1 MIIVSDT
8 SAISSLLIID
18 KLQLLPQIFGQ
29 IIIPLSVQKE
39 LLALN
44 KFGFDTTPIVQSDW
58 IKIQDPLNQELVS
71 QLELELDKGESSA
84 IALAIELNAHNLI
97 IDETKGRKIAHE
109 LGIEVI
115 GLIGILLE
123 AKEKQLIQ
131 KIKPILDE
139 LRIKANFRI
148 SESLYDKILQKT
160 NEIDSN

>member
-58 IKIQDPLNQELVS
+58 IKIQDPLNQELV
-71 QLELELDKGESSA
+71 
-84 IALAIELNAHNLI
+84 
-97 IDETKGRKIAHE
+97 
-109 LGIEVI
+109 
-115 GLIGILLE
+115 
-123 AKEKQLIQ
+123 
-131 KIKPILDE
+131 
-139 LRIKANFRI
+139 
-148 SESLYDKILQKT
+148 
-160 NEIDSN
+160 